1 MFLPGFLGAGSG
13 FAEAQP
19 RLAKIAQFIAIF
31 RLCRRSLPKRA
42 GERWGFR
49 GQGARHRSPLH
60 RFRVEGVSPPK
71 ELPLELVVKVCKI
84 KSETPSPVVQNCPD
98 LEQFV
103 KFLKLIE
110 ENKADGQAQSLTRL
124 FP

>member
-1 MFLPGFLGAGSG
+1 ML
-13 FAEAQP
+13 
-19 RLAKIAQFIAIF
+19 
-31 RLCRRSLPKRA
+31 
-42 GERWGFR
+42 GEREVLG
-49 GQGARHRSPLH
+49 GETH

-71 ELPLELVVKVCKI
+71 ELPLESVVKVCKI

>member
-1 MFLPGFLGAGSG
+1 MGAGSPQ
-13 FAEAQP
+13 AV
-19 RLAKIAQFIAIF
+19 L
-31 RLCRRSLPKRA
+31 
-42 GERWGFR
+42 GEREVLG
-49 GQGARHRSPLH
+49 GETH